1 MFQVWMPHSPPSL
14 PEESLLESCVSRIQ
28 QHVLT
33 QSENLEYLAMRMNDP
48 TWRIRHEGESLL
60 SIFINVTEL
69 IESAFKA
76 GLDEEKAI
84 GVPVFTEYSS
94 SFTNVL
100 DDLLQIAQ
108 SSDFAKV
115 AKLFDACSLLKTNNL
130 RFRIRPDEPDE
141 KYKYTFS
148 NVTLTD
154 VLVMNHEVSGQPIF
168 TVPFQSMLNEDQ
180 ELRDEYVAL
189 ARLLKKRRVITE
201 QMYDSLP
208 VPFGLRE
215 DGGV

>member
-1 MFQVWMPHSPPSL
+1 
-14 PEESLLESCVSRIQ
+14 
-28 QHVLT
+28 
-33 QSENLEYLAMRMNDP
+33 
-48 TWRIRHEGESLL
+48 
-60 SIFINVTEL
+60 
-69 IESAFKA
+69 
-76 GLDEEKAI
+76 
-84 GVPVFTEYSS
+84 
-94 SFTNVL
+94 
-100 DDLLQIAQ
+100 
-108 SSDFAKV
+108 V

>member
-1 MFQVWMPHSPPSL
+1 MFQVWMPRSPPSL
-14 PEESLLESCVSRIQ
+14 PEESVLETCVSRIQ
-28 QHVLT
+28 RHVLT
-33 QSENLEYLAMRMNDP
+33 QSENLEYLAMRMDDP
-48 TWRIRHEGESLL
+48 TWSIRHEGESLL

-94 SFTNVL
+94 SFTNIL
-100 DDLLQIAQ
+100 DGLLRIAQ
-108 SSDFAKV
+108 SPDFAKV

-130 RFRIRPDEPDE
+130 RFRNRPEESEE

-148 NVTLTD
+148 NLTLTD
-154 VLVMNHEVSGQPIF
+154 VLVMDHTVSGRPIF
-168 TVPFQSMLNEDQ
+168 TVPFQSMLNDEQ

-189 ARLLKKRRVITE
+189 ACLLKKRRVITQE
-201 QMYDSLP
+201 MYDSLP
-208 VPFGLRE
+208 VPLGLSE
-215 DGGV
+215 NGGV

>member
-1 MFQVWMPHSPPSL
+1 MPTSPPPL
-14 PEESLLESCVSRIQ
+14 PNESILETCVSRIQ
-28 QHVLT
+28 NHVLK
-33 QSENLEYLAMRMNDP
+33 QSVNIEYLAMRMDDP
-48 TWRIRHEGESLL
+48 TWSIRHEGESLL

-76 GLDEEKAI
+76 GLDEEKSI
-84 GVPVFTEYSS
+84 GVPVFTKYSS

-100 DDLLQIAQ
+100 HDLLQIAQ
-108 SSDFAKV
+108 SSDFANV
-115 AKLFDACSLLKTNNL
+115 AKLFDACSLLKTNKL
-130 RFRIRPDEPDE
+130 RFRIHPGESDE

-148 NVTLTD
+148 NLTLTD

-180 ELRDEYVAL
+180 ELRDEYVAF
-189 ARLLKKRRVITE
+189 ARLLKKRRAITE

-208 VPFGLRE
+208 VPLGLRE
-215 DGGV
+215 NGGV